1 MTLIFL
7 LQIGIIK
14 QLYIKFSTVLEEV
27 ILEAS
32 QTVHLKRLVT
42 VDILVALLMH
52 QVKALALAMATTVT
66 CLAVPH
72 KHLVKASGK

>member
-1 MTLIFL
+1 M
-7 LQIGIIK
+7 
-14 QLYIKFSTVLEEV
+14 EEV

-72 KHLVKASGK
+72 KHLVKASGKKLQQAPFVIFNSKKLFPF